1 MLDLHL
7 RSKGIIPHFSK
18 INPCTKES
26 FKFVS
31 FVETHQ
37 KITFNFASFVSSHQK
52 ITFTELL
59 LISYF

>member
-7 RSKGIIPHFSK
+7 RSNGIIPHFSK

-37 KITFNFASFVSSHQK
+37 KTHQKHTKKHTKK
-52 ITFTELL
+52 ITFTGLL